1 MNKNIIIATLI
12 IVIYFLFNMFQS
24 TKYNLKQTNKKL
36 EKILIKNQ
44 FYIKDLKNRNEE
56 LRIRNEEFQ
65 EYQSEIEKNNSDC
78 LNYPVDSNIIQLLQK
93 RNI

>member
-1 MNKNIIIATLI
+1 MNKNIIIAILI
-12 IVIYFLFNMFQS
+12 FIIYFLFNMFQS

-36 EKILIKNQ
+36 ESILIKNQ

-78 LNYPVDSNIIQLLQK
+78 LNYTVDNNIIKLLQK

>member
-1 MNKNIIIATLI
+1 MNKNIIIAILI

-36 EKILIKNQ
+36 ENILTKNQ
-44 FYIKDLKNRNEE
+44 FYIKDLKNKNEE

-65 EYQSEIEKNNSDC
+65 EYQSEIQKNNSDC
-78 LNYPVDSNIIQLLQK
+78 LNYPIDSNIIKLLQQK
-93 RNI
+93 NI

>member
-36 EKILIKNQ
+36 KNILIKNQ
-44 FYIKDLKNRNEE
+44 FYIKDLKDRNEE

>member
-36 EKILIKNQ
+36 ENILIKNQ
-44 FYIKDLKNRNEE
+44 FYIKDLKDRNEE

-65 EYQSEIEKNNSDC
+65 EYQSEIEKNNNDC
-78 LNYPVDSNIIQLLQK
+78 LNYPIDNNIIQLLQK

>member
-1 MNKNIIIATLI
+1 MNKNIVIATLI

-36 EKILIKNQ
+36 ESILIKNQ
-44 FYIKDLKNRNEE
+44 FYIKDLKDRNEE

-65 EYQSEIEKNNSDC
+65 EYQSEIEKNNNDC
-78 LNYPVDSNIIQLLQK
+78 LNYPIDNNINKLLQK